1 MNESV
6 GKMGKLGNGET
17 RIYEVAHKKEG
28 IVNNVM
34 FKTIFSLTYTTGTI
48 GGRMFGPVR
57 KVGSTA
63 RKVASSM
70 EANSSTSTGGKA
82 KIAVPAVLE
91 EGLGT
96 CGLRRG

>member
-1 MNESV
+1 
-6 GKMGKLGNGET
+6 
-17 RIYEVAHKKEG
+17 
-28 IVNNVM
+28 
-34 FKTIFSLTYTTGTI
+34 
-48 GGRMFGPVR
+48 MFGPVR